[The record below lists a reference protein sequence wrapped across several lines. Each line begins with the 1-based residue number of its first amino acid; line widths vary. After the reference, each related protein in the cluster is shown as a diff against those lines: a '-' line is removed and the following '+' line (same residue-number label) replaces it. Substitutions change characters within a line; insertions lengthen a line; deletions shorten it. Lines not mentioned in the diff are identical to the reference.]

1 MYNYSTTTS
10 NVRSKKKTTSISN
23 RLPQVDCG
31 SCLCVPVTS
40 CQWCPGALRPLP
52 SNPSPPSGGDGQ
64 PSRVPGCPAHYVD
77 CGTCLC
83 VPPSTCQWCPGGNSP
98 GRPRPPRPNRPVT
111 PVEGGFRPSTVPG
124 CPASYVD
131 CGSCNSAKGINLW
144 GSEWCNHLARK
155 VVEKKWECFKFQLL
169 FSWFENS

>member
-10 NVRSKKKTTSISN
+10 NVRSKKTTSISN

-52 SNPSPPSGGDGQ
+52 SNPSPPSGGYGQ

-98 GRPRPPRPNRPVT
+98 GRPRPPRPNPPVT

-155 VVEKKWECFKFQLL
+155 EDGEEKGMF
-169 FSWFENS
+169 